1 IVLNTVLNYVKF
13 KKNEEDYLAKKRL
26 TLPLCAAENRM
37 SPFAKVPLQQDY
49 QERYIM
55 NGVNSFSSEDNFIG
69 SEHLYEIYQLIS
81 TQCSKLFSSKYAD
94 ARTLSGMNCVTSIL
108 MSLTNIGDKI
118 MLSTSSSGG
127 HPSMEHVCKRLG
139 LEIIDMPYNYEEF
152 DLDYEKIYNT
162 LIEED
167 IKYLLYAP
175 SDIIK
180 VPNYDKLKLPSDTL
194 FLYDASQT
202 LGLIAGKQVA
212 NPLENPINCV
222 LFGGT
227 HKTLPG
233 PANGLIMTN
242 NEEIAKKLDDNI
254 SPKYLRNTQMHQVVS
269 LLYTLFEMEIFGE
282 EYAKKTIEYSKEL
295 GIALAEYGL
304 DIPHLNK
311 IPTNTHQVFIRTS
324 KDAMN
329 TIFSN
334 AFKNNVTLNKKNKK
348 LFNEY
353 GIRLGT
359 QEIARLAWQEGPIDQ
374 IAKIVHSLQ
383 FTNLNTQKLI
393 ADLKIP
399 DSLNYTFSTPSTN
412 L

>member
-1 IVLNTVLNYVKF
+1 MKF
-13 KKNEEDYLAKKRL
+13 KKNEDNYLAKKRL

-37 SPFAKVPLQQDY
+37 SPFSKIPLQKDY

-55 NGVNSFSSEDNFIG
+55 NGINSFSIEDNFIG
-69 SEHLYEIYQLIS
+69 SEHLYEVYKLVS
-81 TQCSKLFSSKYAD
+81 EQCSKLFSAKYAD
-94 ARTLSGMNCVTSIL
+94 ARTLSGMNCVTSLL

-118 MLSTSSSGG
+118 MLSTGSSGG
-127 HPSMEHVCKRLG
+127 HPSMEYVCKRLG

-152 DLDYEKIYNT
+152 DLDYERIYDV
-162 LIEED
+162 LVEED

-175 SDIIK
+175 SDIIM
-180 VPNYDKLKLPSDTL
+180 VPDYNKLKLPSHTL

-212 NPLENPINCV
+212 NPLESQINCV

-227 HKTLPG
+227 HKTFPG

-242 NEEIAKKLDDNI
+242 NEEIAKELDENI

-269 LLYTLFEMEIFGE
+269 LLYTLFEMEKFGE
-282 EYAKKTIEYSKEL
+282 EYAKKILEYSQGL
-295 GIALAEYGL
+295 GIALAEWGY
-304 DIPHLNK
+304 DIPFVNK
-311 IPTNTHQVFIRTS
+311 VPTQTHQLFIRTS
-324 KDAMN
+324 QDTMD

-334 AFKNNVTLNKKNKK
+334 AFRNNITLNKKNKR
-348 LFNEY
+348 LFKNY

-359 QEIARLAWQEGPIDQ
+359 QEIARLAWQEDPIEQ
-374 IAKIVHSLQ
+374 IAIIVQSLQ
-383 FTNLNTQKLI
+383 YSNQDIQKKIKKLEIPETLNFTFSLSSL
-393 ADLKIP
+393 
-399 DSLNYTFSTPSTN
+399 DSLKNKR

>member
-1 IVLNTVLNYVKF
+1 MLETVLGYLNF

-37 SPFAKVPLQQDY
+37 SDFSKIPLLKDY

-55 NGVNSFSSEDNFIG
+55 NGINSFSIEENFIG
-69 SEHLYEIYQLIS
+69 SEHLYEVYKLINS
-81 TQCSKLFSSKYAD
+81 QCLKLFSAKYAD
-94 ARTLSGMNCVTSIL
+94 ARTLSGMNCVTSLL
-108 MSLTNIGDKI
+108 MSITNIGDKI

-152 DLDYEKIYNT
+152 DLDYEKIYET
-162 LIEED
+162 LVEED

-180 VPNYDKLKLPSDTL
+180 APDYNKLNLPSQTL

-212 NPLENPINCV
+212 NPLETPINCV

-242 NEEIAKKLDDNI
+242 NEEIAKELDENI

-269 LLYTLFEMEIFGE
+269 LLYTLFEMEKFGVD
-282 EYAKKTIEYSKEL
+282 YARKTIEYSRDLGRVLKE
-295 GIALAEYGL
+295 YDF
-304 DIPHLNK
+304 DIPFFNNT
-311 IPTNTHQVFIRTS
+311 PTFTHQIFIRTS
-324 KDAMN
+324 QDTMN
-329 TIFSN
+329 TMFSN
-334 AFKNNVTLNKKNKK
+334 AFRNNVTLNKKNKK
-348 LFNEY
+348 LFNEH

-359 QEIARLAWQEGPIDQ
+359 QEIARLAWTENPVVQ
-374 IAKIVHSLQ
+374 IAKIVQNLQ
-383 FTNLNTQKLI
+383 YSNQNIQKQI
-393 ADLKIP
+393 KDLKVP
-399 DSLNYTFSTPSTN
+399 EDLNFTFSVSSMK